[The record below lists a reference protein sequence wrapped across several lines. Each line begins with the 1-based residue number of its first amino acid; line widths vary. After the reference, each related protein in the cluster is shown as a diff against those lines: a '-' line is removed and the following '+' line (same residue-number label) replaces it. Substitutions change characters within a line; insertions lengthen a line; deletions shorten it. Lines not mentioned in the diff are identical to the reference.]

1 MPAAGQTG
9 QTALPGGR
17 DAHDGGLCAQSAPAA
32 RNGRMSNVAGRRGCS
47 QGRAELVQVLTPLQV
62 DELGQ
67 GEPGPLDRLGRR
79 ARDGE
84 EEGPIGLG
92 DLAVV
97 VPVHDDGADGAV
109 GHDERNDGEGPE
121 PVRIE

>member
-9 QTALPGGR
+9 QATHFSGR
-17 DAHDGGLCAQSAPAA
+17 DAHDGGLRAESPPAA
-32 RNGRMSNVAGRRGCS
+32 RNGSMGHVAGRRGCG

-79 ARDGE
+79 AGDGE
-84 EEGPIGLG
+84 EEGPIRPG

-97 VPVHDDGADGAV
+97 VPVHDDRADGVV
-109 GHDERNDGEGPE
+109 GHDERDDGEGSE
-121 PVRIE
+121 AVRIE

>member
-1 MPAAGQTG
+1 MSAAGQAG
-9 QTALPGGR
+9 QATLAGGR
-17 DAHDGGLCAQSAPAA
+17 DAHDGGLCAESPPAA
-32 RNGRMSNVAGRRGCS
+32 RNGGMGDVAGRRGCS

-67 GEPGPLDRLGRR
+67 GEPGTLDCLGCR

-84 EEGPIGLG
+84 EKGPIGLG

-97 VPVHDDGADGAV
+97 VPVHDHGADGAV
-109 GHDERNDGEGPE
+109 GHDERDDGEGPE
-121 PVRIE
+121 AVRIE

>member
-9 QTALPGGR
+9 QSTLASGR
-17 DAHDGGLCAQSAPAA
+17 DAHDGGLCAQSPAAA
-32 RNGRMSNVAGRRGCS
+32 RNGSMGHVAGRRGCG
-47 QGRAELVQVLTPLQV
+47 QGRAQLVQMLTSLQV

-67 GEPGPLDRLGRR
+67 GEPGPLDCLSRR
-79 ARDGE
+79 AGDGE

-92 DLAVV
+92 DLTVV
-97 VPVHDDGADGAV
+97 LPVHHDRTDGVV
-109 GHDERNDGEGPE
+109 GHHKRDDGEGPE